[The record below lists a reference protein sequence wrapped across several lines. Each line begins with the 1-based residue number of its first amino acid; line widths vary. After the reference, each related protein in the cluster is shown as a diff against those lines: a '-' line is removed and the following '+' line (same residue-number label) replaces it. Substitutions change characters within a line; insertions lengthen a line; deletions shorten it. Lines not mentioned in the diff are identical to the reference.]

1 MESITV
7 QSLINKGWDYCTNQ
21 EDSRW
26 ILMSKRSNLGKKNMK
41 IRICKLSNHNQDF
54 CSYVTKKKDHMVDHV
69 CTKIHHKT
77 KCGENTSTTTHSIW
91 YKFYTVMNLICRIKI
106 YNSRERY
113 RKYRN
118 F

>member
-41 IRICKLSNHNQDF
+41 IRICKLSNHNQDV

-69 CTKIHHKT
+69 CSKKHKSSSTKQNV
-77 KCGENTSTTTHSIW
+77 E
-91 YKFYTVMNLICRIKI
+91 KI
-106 YNSRERY
+106 LQQQHIQYGI
-113 RKYRN
+113 N
-118 F
+118 FIL